1 MRRYFIT
8 RGAKTTAGGTVVGGF
23 TGFRITQVDIAL
35 EGHEVLC
42 PVCKTTGVIV
52 CVGPRLEQWARG
64 RRVALSDDLCRCQC
78 DPPPRLLADQF
89 ERFQTLTSINA

>member
-8 RGAKTTAGGTVVGGF
+8 RGAKTTAGGTVVGGL

-42 PVCKTTGVIV
+42 PMCKTTGVIV
-52 CVGPRLEQWARG
+52 
-64 RRVALSDDLCRCQC
+64 
-78 DPPPRLLADQF
+78 
-89 ERFQTLTSINA
+89 